1 MADVSLTAKLETPRD
16 LIAGLERLNP
26 AVNKTIAARALT
38 ESMLT
43 VLRYAA
49 TKAIYPGGGRRA
61 PVKSNILT
69 SRTGTLRRSLSSSFA
84 LDRSGLPRYLE
95 GGTNLIYGAVHEYGR
110 SGRSGLRGAAG
121 PLRPGTNRG
130 TRARPFLRPALA
142 ATQREFEGIFT
153 KWWEREGQR

>member
-1 MADVSLTAKLETPRD
+1 MGDVFLTAKLETPRD
-16 LIAGLERLNP
+16 VIAGLERLNP

-49 TKAIYPGGGRRA
+49 SKAIYPGGGRNA
-61 PVKSNILT
+61 PVRNGILT

-84 LDRSGLPRYLE
+84 LDRSGLPRYIE
-95 GGTNLIYGAVHEYGR
+95 GGTNLIYGAVHEYG
-110 SGRSGLRGAAG
+110 GRFHK
-121 PLRPGTNRG
+121 
-130 TRARPFLRPALA
+130 ARPFLRPALA
-142 ATQREFEGIFT
+142 ATQREFEAIFN